1 VEVIHID
8 EGGKEMSKLTAEQ
21 RVQRAHVWL
30 MGNPEYVLYSGIMMM
45 GNTTVDEDV
54 PTACTNGKDTK
65 YGKAF
70 VEKLNDPE
78 LRGLILHE
86 NLHKAFRHLTV
97 WGSLY
102 HKNPMLAN
110 MACDYVI
117 NLMIKDSDPN
127 GEKVRLPEGGLVDEK
142 YRGMDAQTVFY
153 LLKDE
158 QDKNG
163 GNGNG
168 KGDGDTDGNGGG
180 GFDEHDWEGAQ
191 ELSKEEKD
199 ALASE
204 IDQALRQGAIL
215 AGKMKGKI
223 AREVA
228 EQLEAK
234 IDWRDALRD
243 FVSSMCVEKDFSS
256 YRRPNRRWINE
267 DVYLP
272 SMEGE
277 ALGDIVVGIDTS
289 GSIGVNELGQFLGEL
304 VSICNAVNPTK
315 VHLLYWDTQVAGH
328 EQYERGSYEGLVNST
343 KPAGGGG
350 TDPSCV
356 PEYIKEHKL
365 KVECVVMLTDGY
377 VGAWGKW
384 DDPVLWG
391 ITSKGITADVGT
403 SIYVGD

>member
-1 VEVIHID
+1 
-8 EGGKEMSKLTAEQ
+8 MSKLTAEQ

-30 MGNPEYVLYSGIMMM
+30 MGNPDYVLYSGIMMM
-45 GNTTVDEDV
+45 GSTTVVDDV
-54 PTACTNGKDTK
+54 PTACTNGRDVM

-70 VEKLNDPE
+70 VEKLSDPE
-78 LRGLILHE
+78 LRGVILHE
-86 NLHKAFRHLTV
+86 NLHKAFRHLTT
-97 WGSLY
+97 WTNLY
-102 HKNPMLAN
+102 EKDARLAN

-117 NLMIKDSDPN
+117 NLMILDSDPSLS
-127 GEKVRLPEGGLVDEK
+127 KVKLPEGGCVDEK
-142 YRGMDAQTVFY
+142 YRGMDAQTVFN

-158 QDKNG
+158 QDENKKNG
-163 GNGNG
+163 DGDG
-168 KGDGDTDGNGGG
+168 KGDGDGSNGGT

-191 ELSKEEKD
+191 ALSKEEKD

-204 IDQALRQGAIL
+204 VDQALRQGAIL

-223 AREVA
+223 AREIA
-228 EQLEAK
+228 EELEAK
-234 IDWRDALRD
+234 INWRDALRD
-243 FVSSMCVEKDFSS
+243 FVSSSCVEKDFSS
-256 YRRPNRRWINE
+256 YRRPNRRWI
-267 DVYLP
+267 DQDIYLP

-289 GSIGVNELGQFLGEL
+289 GSIGGHELGQFLGEL
-304 VSICNAVNPTK
+304 VSICNTVNPTK
-315 VHLLYWDTQVAGH
+315 VHLLYWDTHVAGH

-356 PEYIKEHKL
+356 PEYIKERNL

-377 VGAWGKW
+377 VSEWGNW
-384 DDPVLWG
+384 NDPVMWG

>member
-1 VEVIHID
+1 
-8 EGGKEMSKLTAEQ
+8 MSKLTAEQ

-45 GNTTVDEDV
+45 GTTSVDEDV

-70 VEKLNDPE
+70 VDKLSDPE

-86 NLHKAFRHLTV
+86 NLHKAFRHMIV
-97 WGSLY
+97 WSGLY
-102 HKNPMLAN
+102 HKDAMLAN

-117 NLMIKDSDPN
+117 NLMIQDSDPK
-127 GEKVRLPEGGLVDEK
+127 GEKVRLPEGGCVDEK

-158 QDKNG
+158 QDQNG
-163 GNGNG
+163 GS
-168 KGDGDTDGNGGG
+168 GDGQ

-191 ELSKEEKD
+191 ALSKEEKD

-215 AGKMKGKI
+215 AGKMKGKV
-223 AREVA
+223 AREIA
-228 EQLEAK
+228 EELEAK
-234 IDWRDALRD
+234 VDWRDALRD
-243 FVSSMCVEKDFSS
+243 FVSSMCVEKDFST
-256 YRRPNRRWINE
+256 YRRPNRRWIDQNI
-267 DVYLP
+267 YLP

-289 GSIGVNELGQFLGEL
+289 GSIGMRELGQFLGEL

-365 KVECVVMLTDGY
+365 NVECVVMLTDGY

>member
-1 VEVIHID
+1 
-8 EGGKEMSKLTAEQ
+8 
-21 RVQRAHVWL
+21 

-97 WGSLY
+97 WGNLY
-102 HKNPMLAN
+102 HKDAMLAN

-215 AGKMKGKI
+215 AGKMKGKV

-304 VSICNAVNPTK
+304 VSICNAVNPAK

-350 TDPSCV
+350 TQVSCV
-356 PEYIKEHKL
+356 FEYIKEKKL
-365 KVECVVMLTDGY
+365 NLEVVVILSDGY
-377 VGAWGKW
+377 TDFPSAPDV
-384 DDPVLWG
+384 PVFWG
-391 ITSKGITADVGT
+391 ITSDVVPPWGVTAKIKD
-403 SIYVGD
+403 

>member
-1 VEVIHID
+1 
-8 EGGKEMSKLTAEQ
+8 MSKLTAEQ

-30 MGNPEYVLYSGIMMM
+30 MGNPDYVLYSGIMMM
-45 GNTTVDEDV
+45 GSTTVVDDV
-54 PTACTNGKDTK
+54 PTACTNGRDVM

-70 VEKLNDPE
+70 VEKLSDPE
-78 LRGLILHE
+78 LRGVILHE
-86 NLHKAFRHLTV
+86 NLHKAFRHLTT
-97 WGSLY
+97 WTNLY
-102 HKNPMLAN
+102 EKDARLAN

-117 NLMIKDSDPN
+117 NLMILDSDPTFS
-127 GEKVRLPEGGLVDEK
+127 KVKLPEGGCVDEK
-142 YRGMDAQTVFY
+142 YRGMDAQTVFN

-158 QDKNG
+158 QDK
-163 GNGNG
+163 
-168 KGDGDTDGNGGG
+168 GDGDGEGDGDGSDGSA
-180 GFDEHDWEGAQ
+180 GFDEHDWKGAQ
-191 ELSKEEKD
+191 ALSKEEKD

-223 AREVA
+223 AREIT
-228 EQLEAK
+228 EELEAK
-234 IDWRDALRD
+234 VNWRDALRD
-243 FVSSMCVEKDFSS
+243 FVTSSCVEKDYSS
-256 YRRPNRRWINE
+256 YRRPNRRWIDQNI
-267 DVYLP
+267 YLP

-289 GSIGVNELGQFLGEL
+289 GSIGGHELGQFLGEL
-304 VSICNAVNPTK
+304 VSICNAVSPTR
-315 VHLLYWDTQVAGH
+315 VHLLYWDTHVAGH

-356 PEYIKEHKL
+356 PEYIREHKL

-377 VGAWGKW
+377 VSEWGNW
-384 DDPVLWG
+384 SDTVLWG

>member
-1 VEVIHID
+1 
-8 EGGKEMSKLTAEQ
+8 MSKLTAEQ

-30 MGNPEYVLYSGIMMM
+30 MGNPDYVLYSGIMMM
-45 GNTTVDEDV
+45 GSTTVVDDV
-54 PTACTNGKDTK
+54 PTACTNGRDVM

-70 VEKLNDPE
+70 VEKLSDPE
-78 LRGLILHE
+78 LRGVILHE
-86 NLHKAFRHLTV
+86 NLHKAFRHLTT
-97 WGSLY
+97 WTNLY
-102 HKNPMLAN
+102 EKDARLAN

-117 NLMIKDSDPN
+117 NLMILDSDPSLS
-127 GEKVRLPEGGLVDEK
+127 KVKLPEGGCVDEK
-142 YRGMDAQTVFY
+142 YRGMDAQTVFN

-158 QDKNG
+158 QDENKQNG
-163 GNGNG
+163 DGDG
-168 KGDGDTDGNGGG
+168 KGDGDGSNGGT

-191 ELSKEEKD
+191 ALSKEEKD

-204 IDQALRQGAIL
+204 VDQALRQGAIL
-215 AGKMKGKI
+215 AGKMKGKV
-223 AREVA
+223 AREIA
-228 EQLEAK
+228 EELEAK
-234 IDWRDALRD
+234 VDWRDALRD
-243 FVSSMCVEKDFSS
+243 FVSSSCVEKDFSS
-256 YRRPNRRWINE
+256 YRRPNRRWI
-267 DVYLP
+267 DQDIYLP

-289 GSIGVNELGQFLGEL
+289 GSIGGHELGQFLGEL
-304 VSICNAVNPTK
+304 VSICNTVNPTK
-315 VHLLYWDTQVAGH
+315 VHLLYWDTHVAGH

-356 PEYIKEHKL
+356 PEYIKERNL

-377 VGAWGKW
+377 VSEWGNW
-384 DDPVLWG
+384 NDPVMWG

>member
-1 VEVIHID
+1 
-8 EGGKEMSKLTAEQ
+8 
-21 RVQRAHVWL
+21 
-30 MGNPEYVLYSGIMMM
+30 MGNPDYVLYSGIMMM
-45 GNTTVDEDV
+45 GSTTVVDDV
-54 PTACTNGKDTK
+54 PTACTNGRDVM

-70 VEKLNDPE
+70 VEKLSDPE
-78 LRGLILHE
+78 LRGVILHE
-86 NLHKAFRHLTV
+86 NLHKAFRHLTT
-97 WGSLY
+97 WTNLY
-102 HKNPMLAN
+102 EKDARLAN

-117 NLMIKDSDPN
+117 NLMILDSDPSLS
-127 GEKVRLPEGGLVDEK
+127 KVKLPEGGCVDEK
-142 YRGMDAQTVFY
+142 YRGMDAQTVFN

-158 QDKNG
+158 QDENKKNG
-163 GNGNG
+163 DGDG
-168 KGDGDTDGNGGG
+168 KGDGDGSNGGT

-191 ELSKEEKD
+191 ALSKEEKD

-204 IDQALRQGAIL
+204 VDQALRQGAIL

-223 AREVA
+223 AREIA
-228 EQLEAK
+228 EELEAK
-234 IDWRDALRD
+234 INWRDALRD
-243 FVSSMCVEKDFSS
+243 FVSSSCVEKDFSS
-256 YRRPNRRWINE
+256 YRRPNRRWI
-267 DVYLP
+267 DQDIYLP

-289 GSIGVNELGQFLGEL
+289 GSIGGHELGQFLGEL
-304 VSICNAVNPTK
+304 VSICNTVNPTK
-315 VHLLYWDTQVAGH
+315 VHLLYWDTHVAGH

-356 PEYIKEHKL
+356 PEYIKERNL

-377 VGAWGKW
+377 VSEWGNW
-384 DDPVLWG
+384 NDPVMWG